1 MLKDIHTIK
10 DAPRPTTQIGEVL
23 EQLSDHRVS
32 GDGLS
37 EFSFPTYGINTK
49 SRPDVPPA
57 SGLGF
62 GTRTDAA

>member
-10 DAPRPTTQIGEVL
+10 EATRPTTQIGEVL
-23 EQLSDHRVS
+23 EQLSDHRVT
-32 GDGLS
+32 GDGLT
-37 EFSFPTYGINTK
+37 EFSFPAYGVNTK
-49 SRPDVPPA
+49 SHPDFRPA